1 MGPRIPQKKNEVQNG
16 PRNQSQNATKGRSHR
31 ENAPAPV
38 SRAYPKWTSEHRKTI
53 KRVPKT
59 VPTLRLLRS
68 LPFLHHCLART
79 AIGGVALFQG
89 IGKELLVKALKIR
102 GMIPA
107 ANLPK
112 VTAATAAMAG
122 IIAVASAGALAGTD
136 TTFGSIATS
145 LTGWLEGSLGTTLAV
160 ISLIFGVGS
169 AVINFNWKVLA
180 ASVGVALAA
189 TTGPGIVSGMVSA
202 IV

>member
-1 MGPRIPQKKNEVQNG
+1 
-16 PRNQSQNATKGRSHR
+16 
-31 ENAPAPV
+31 
-38 SRAYPKWTSEHRKTI
+38 
-53 KRVPKT
+53 
-59 VPTLRLLRS
+59 
-68 LPFLHHCLART
+68 
-79 AIGGVALFQG
+79 VALFQG

-189 TTGPGIVSGMVSA
+189 TTGPGIVSGMVTA